1 VVVCRACWF
10 GFVETF
16 VMSDFDQFERRLA
29 DAIRSDADLSVAP
42 FEPGTIARVAIAS
55 TQGRAVPSPRASSR
69 PARRFGRG
77 RGFTL
82 LAAAALLVVGG
93 AAVGSGLLRL
103 PSLVPPEP
111 VPSLAVVPTPS
122 ANASPS
128 EFASPSAVPS
138 PSVVPAR
145 APSWTATGS
154 MGTPRRGQS
163 ATLLVDGRVL
173 VAGGEPNGPK
183 PPSAELYDPTTGSW
197 TAAGRMLGYSGSNLT
212 RLLDG
217 KVLAGTSEL
226 YDPASGSWTATGRTV
241 AVHQD
246 RGTITLLL
254 DGRVLVAGGHADT
267 SNGVTGSAELYDPQT
282 GTWTVTGSMVTPR
295 AGHTATLLPDG
306 RVLVAGGGD
315 YGDDWTMAS
324 AELYDPVS
332 GTWTATG
339 TMLAKVGPRNSSS
352 NQVASLL
359 RDGRVLVAGFVVLD
373 CAIDGSGPC
382 SFVSDVELYD
392 PGSGT
397 WTATGTMAVAR
408 EGFTATLLP
417 DGKVLV
423 TGGVRLVS
431 GSISDVAVAS
441 AEVYDPVTGTWTAAA
456 TMAVPRADH
465 TATLLLE
472 GKVLVA
478 GGGSDA
484 IATDQASAEL
494 YDPGS
499 P

>member
-1 VVVCRACWF
+1 MTTPRDPDALLAAY
-10 GFVETF
+10 
-16 VMSDFDQFERRLA
+16 LA
-29 DAIRSDADLSVAP
+29 DGMEVLPDRVVDAVLDEVHRTHQRAVFGPWRTRSMFKTALGAAAVFAVLVFGGSLFLLQRSQPAVVGGP
-42 FEPGTIARVAIAS
+42 SQTPAIAS
-55 TQGRAVPSPRASSR
+55 
-69 PARRFGRG
+69 
-77 RGFTL
+77 
-82 LAAAALLVVGG
+82 
-93 AAVGSGLLRL
+93 
-103 PSLVPPEP
+103 
-111 VPSLAVVPTPS
+111 PTS
-122 ANASPS
+122 AANASPS
-128 EFASPSAVPS
+128 AVAS
-138 PSVVPAR
+138 PSVVQPKA
-145 APSWTATGS
+145 ASWSATGS
-154 MGTPRRGQS
+154 MGTPRQGQS

-197 TAAGRMLGYSGSNLT
+197 TAAGRMLGYSAEGGNLT

-217 KVLAGTSEL
+217 RVLAGTSEL
-226 YDPASGSWTATGRTV
+226 YDPGTGSWTATGRTV
-241 AVHQD
+241 KEHQD

-254 DGRVLVAGGHADT
+254 DGRVLLAGGHADT
-267 SNGVTGSAELYDPQT
+267 PNGVTGSAELYDPQT
-282 GTWTVTGSMVTPR
+282 GRWTVTGSMVTPR

-306 RVLVAGGGD
+306 KVLVAGGGD

-352 NQVASLL
+352 NQVATLL
-359 RDGRVLVAGFVVLD
+359 RDGRVLVAGFVVVD

-382 SFVSDVELYD
+382 SFVSDVELFD
-392 PGSGT
+392 PASGT

-417 DGKVLV
+417 DGMVLV

-431 GSISDVAVAS
+431 GSISDVAEAS
-441 AEVYDPVTGTWTAAA
+441 AEAYDPVTGTWTAAA

-465 TATLLLE
+465 TATLLRD

-499 P
+499 GQ

>member
-82 LAAAALLVVGG
+82 LAAAALLLVGG

-163 ATLLVDGRVL
+163 ATLLVDRRVL

-217 KVLAGTSEL
+217 WVLAGTSEL

-254 DGRVLVAGGHADT
+254 DGRVLLAGGNDDRDPAK
-267 SNGVTGSAELYDPQT
+267 GVTGSAELYDPNT
-282 GTWTVTGSMVTPR
+282 GSWTVTGSMVTPR
-295 AGHTATLLPDG
+295 QGHTATLLPDG
-306 RVLVAGGGD
+306 KVLVAGGN
-315 YGDDWTMAS
+315 DWENATAS

-339 TMLAKVGPRNSSS
+339 TMLTEMWPRNASS
-352 NQVASLL
+352 NQVATLL
-359 RDGRVLVAGFVVLD
+359 RDGRVLVAGFTG
-373 CAIDGSGPC
+373 CTFGASGPC
-382 SFVSDVELYD
+382 SYVSVAELYD
-392 PGSGT
+392 PASGT

-417 DGKVLV
+417 DGKVLAV
-423 TGGVRLVS
+423 GGTKLVS
-431 GSISDVAVAS
+431 GSYDDVDLAS
-441 AEVYDPVTGTWTAAA
+441 AELYDPSTGSWTATARMTAARDGQTGT
-456 TMAVPRADH
+456 
-465 TATLLLE
+465 LLPN

-478 GGGSDA
+478 GGGSNML
-484 IATDQASAEL
+484 ATDQASAEL